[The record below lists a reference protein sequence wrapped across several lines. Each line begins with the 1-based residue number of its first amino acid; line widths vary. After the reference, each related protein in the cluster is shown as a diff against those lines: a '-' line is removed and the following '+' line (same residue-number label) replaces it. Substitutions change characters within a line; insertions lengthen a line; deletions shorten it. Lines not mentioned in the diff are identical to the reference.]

1 MLHFVHHL
9 LLRVE
14 RLLLEPKGF
23 PNSLTELEGGLV
35 VQQFFSNDKTI
46 FSFSEVLHFNGY
58 NAIKCLHE
66 LLN

>member
-14 RLLLEPKGF
+14 RLLLKPKGF

-35 VQQFFSNDKTI
+35 VLHTFSNDKTN
-46 FSFSEVLHFNGY
+46 FPNSQVLQWLQRYKMF
-58 NAIKCLHE
+58 A
-66 LLN
+66 

>member
-23 PNSLTELEGGLV
+23 PNSVTELEGGLV
-35 VQQFFSNDKTI
+35 VLQFFSNDKSN
-46 FSFSEVLHFNGY
+46 FSFSGELHVNGY

>member
-9 LLRVE
+9 LLRVK

-35 VQQFFSNDKTI
+35 VLQFFSNDKTI
-46 FSFSEVLHFNGY
+46 FLFK
-58 NAIKCLHE
+58 KCYMSMVTM
-66 LLN
+66 LLNVCMNY

>member
-46 FSFSEVLHFNGY
+46 FSLSDMSMVTT
-58 NAIKCLHE
+58 
-66 LLN
+66 LLNVCMNY

>member
-9 LLRVE
+9 LVRVE

-46 FSFSEVLHFNGY
+46 FSLSDMSMVTT
-58 NAIKCLHE
+58 
-66 LLN
+66 LLNVCMNY

>member
-35 VQQFFSNDKTI
+35 VQHFFSNDKTI
-46 FSFSEVLHFNGY
+46 FSLSDMSMVTM
-58 NAIKCLHE
+58 
-66 LLN
+66 LLNVCMNY

>member
-1 MLHFVHHL
+1 MLYFFHHL

-35 VQQFFSNDKTI
+35 VLHFFSNDKTI
-46 FSFSEVLHFNGY
+46 FSFSEVLHINRY
-58 NAIKCLHE
+58 NAIECLHE

>member
-9 LLRVE
+9 LLRVK

-35 VQQFFSNDKTI
+35 VLQFFSNGKTI
-46 FSFSEVLHFNGY
+46 FSFSEVLYVNSY

>member
-9 LLRVE
+9 LLRVK

-35 VQQFFSNDKTI
+35 VVQFFSNDKNI

-58 NAIKCLHE
+58 NTIKCLQE

>member
-9 LLRVE
+9 LLRVK
-14 RLLLEPKGF
+14 RLLFEPKGF

-35 VQQFFSNDKTI
+35 VLQFFSDDKTI
-46 FSFSEVLHFNGY
+46 FSFSEVLYVNSY
-58 NAIKCLHE
+58 NANKCLHE

>member
-14 RLLLEPKGF
+14 RLLLELKGF
-23 PNSLTELEGGLV
+23 PNSLTELEEGLV
-35 VQQFFSNDKTI
+35 VLQFFSNDKTI
-46 FSFSEVLHFNGY
+46 FSLSEVLHVNGY

>member
-23 PNSLTELEGGLV
+23 PNSLTELEGGLLV
-35 VQQFFSNDKTI
+35 LQTFINDKTN
-46 FSFSEVLHFNGY
+46 FSFSHVLQWLQRY
-58 NAIKCLHE
+58 
-66 LLN
+66 